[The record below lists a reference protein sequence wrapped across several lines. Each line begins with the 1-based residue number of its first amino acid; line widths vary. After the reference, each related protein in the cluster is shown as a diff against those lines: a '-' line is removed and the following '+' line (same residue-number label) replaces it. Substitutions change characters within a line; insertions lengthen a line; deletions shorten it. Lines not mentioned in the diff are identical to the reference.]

1 MMPPFGMHSSE
12 FGSVALAAPK
22 AACCWPDHLPWKTE
36 GAGWSC
42 ADAVAASTSASV
54 AASEADILDWGLLCA
69 VRKARARAASP
80 TAPL

>member
-22 AACCWPDHLPWKTE
+22 AACCWPDHLPWKME

-42 ADAVAASTSASV
+42 ADAVAASTSAMPTSV
-54 AASEADILDWGLLCA
+54 MARTPWRSMLHMTGSIAA
-69 VRKARARAASP
+69 
-80 TAPL
+80 T